1 MLFQIIGKED
11 EKQLPSQLIACISS
25 TIQSQKE
32 STQTDMLSLLTE
44 MCCTLPSLISVDN
57 IEDIIEICC
66 KLTPHSTNHQMAI
79 EMTASQSCHQ
89 FIKYCIS
96 NNDNSSDTNS
106 ETDINTVVDE
116 EIIPLLNIITQ
127 KLSLNYNSNNSSIAV
142 LLKCVNYILITIPN
156 DSPVINE
163 TIVDNIW

>member
-1 MLFQIIGKED
+1 
-11 EKQLPSQLIACISS
+11 
-25 TIQSQKE
+25 
-32 STQTDMLSLLTE
+32 MLSLLTE

-96 NNDNSSDTNS
+96 NSDTNS
-106 ETDINTVVDE
+106 DINTVVDE